1 MHRKTI
7 LQAKEDLLQKKYS
20 ALELTKAIYQR
31 IEKVESKVQAF
42 VHLTKDI
49 ALNQAQE
56 ADRKLAAGHDAPL
69 LGIPI
74 ALKDLICMQDALTTC
89 SSKMLDQFIAPYDAT
104 VVNRLKKAGAVIVGK
119 TNMDE
124 FAMGSSTENSW
135 HHPTM
140 NPWDLSRVP
149 GGSSGGSAAAVASH
163 ECLAAL
169 GSDTGGS
176 IRQPDR
182 KSVV

>member
-20 ALELTKAIYQR
+20 ALELTEAIYQR
-31 IEKVESKVQAF
+31 IEKTEPKVQAF

-56 ADRKLAAGHDAPL
+56 ADRKLAAGQDAPL

-104 VVNRLKKAGAVIVGK
+104 TLC
-119 TNMDE
+119 
-124 FAMGSSTENSW
+124 SST
-135 HHPTM
+135 
-140 NPWDLSRVP
+140 
-149 GGSSGGSAAAVASH
+149 
-163 ECLAAL
+163 
-169 GSDTGGS
+169 
-176 IRQPDR
+176 
-182 KSVV
+182 